1 MAVTLETPKRRGLEY
16 VSGWRGAVIMTA
28 ATVALAQV
36 SFSIPFSP
44 VPFSLQPYA
53 IMLTGVLLG
62 KRWGLVSVLQY
73 LMLGAMGAP
82 VFALWRAGL
91 PVLFGHTGGYL
102 MAYPF
107 AVMLIGFLTERL
119 PLPKMNR
126 AFVACLAGLGVIYTF
141 GCTWLAISTGGT
153 MSAFQVA
160 IAGAGW
166 FLVWDVLKALVVA
179 QTYALA
185 KRGQEF

>member
-1 MAVTLETPKRRGLEY
+1 MNMDVTLEFPKRGILTL

-28 ATVALAQV
+28 ATAVLAQV
-36 SFSIPFSP
+36 SFPIPFSP
-44 VPFSLQPYA
+44 VPFSLQPFA
-53 IMLTGVLLG
+53 IMLTGILLG

-107 AVMLIGFLTERL
+107 AVMLIGLLMEQL
-119 PLPKMNR
+119 PLSDMKR
-126 AFVACLAGLGVIYTF
+126 AYVACLAGLSVIYTF
-141 GCTWLAISTGGT
+141 GCVWLAMTTGGT
-153 MSAFQVA
+153 MSALQVA

-166 FLVWDVLKALVVA
+166 FLIWDLVKACVVA
-179 QTYALA
+179 QTYALVN
-185 KRGQEF
+185 RH